1 MGLHLGNTVSSLF
14 KSYTIRND
22 EESREIANNLS
33 FKPEVIE
40 KDIEDLL
47 NLVEENILYF
57 KIMANYQ
64 KSGL

>member
-1 MGLHLGNTVSSLF
+1 MLNYNF
-14 KSYTIRND
+14 